1 MLSLLDEPYSLS
13 LHPKPIKSDEMDGR
27 MMRGKKGEE
36 LARVYLEQNG
46 FHILH
51 VHWQAGHK
59 ELDIV
64 AERGKMLHVV
74 EVRSRT
80 EPCLV
85 EPPQTVQYEKQRNV
99 ISAARSYIY
108 KYRIDKEVQFDI
120 ISVIFEPDE
129 TKIEYIPNAFY
140 PYYR

>member
-1 MLSLLDEPYSLS
+1 MDE
-13 LHPKPIKSDEMDGR
+13 R

-36 LARVYLEQNG
+36 LARVYLEEQG
-46 FHILH
+46 FRILQL
-51 VHWQAGHK
+51 HWQAGHK

-80 EPCLV
+80 GPCLV
-85 EPPQTVQYEKQRNV
+85 EPPQTVQREKQRN
-99 ISAARSYIY
+99 IIAAARSFIY
-108 KYRIDKEVQFDI
+108 RYKIEKEVQFDI
-120 ISVIFEPDE
+120 VSVLFEPDG

>member
-1 MLSLLDEPYSLS
+1 MDERW
-13 LHPKPIKSDEMDGR
+13 K
-27 MMRGKKGEE
+27 RGKKGEE
-36 LARVYLEQNG
+36 LARAYLEQEG
-46 FHILH
+46 FTILH
-51 VHWQAGHK
+51 VHWQHGHR

-64 AERGKMLHVV
+64 AERERMLHVV

-85 EPPQTVQYEKQRNV
+85 EPSQTVQYEKQRNV

-108 KYRIDKEVQFDI
+108 KFRINKEVQFDI
-120 ISVIFEPDE
+120 ISVIYEPSN
-129 TKIEYIPNAFY
+129 TRIEYIPNAFY